1 MFNRS
6 LTMELDLFHHLGA
19 SARAVTRREHEGRP
33 ARVVVATRAYNTDV
47 DDLWDALTT
56 AERIPRWFLPVSGEL
71 RLGGRYQLEGNAGG
85 EVIAC
90 EPPRRLGVTWEM
102 QGEAS
107 WVTVTLSPAAE
118 GWTTLT
124 LEHVAIVPEE
134 FWSQY
139 GPGAVGV
146 GWELGLLGL
155 ALYLGAKDAPFD
167 KEAVQA
173 WTMSPSGLDFA
184 RGAAKAWGEAAIAG
198 GDEAEAAQAAAA
210 RTAVFYTGG
219 Q

>member
-1 MFNRS
+1 MD
-6 LTMELDLFHHLGA
+6 LDILHHLGA

-33 ARVVVATRAYNTDV
+33 ARVVVATRAYNTDAE
-47 DDLWDALTT
+47 DLFDALTT
-56 AERIPRWFLPVSGEL
+56 AERIPRWFLPISGEL
-71 RLGGRYQLEGNAGG
+71 RLGGRYQLQGNAGG
-85 EVIAC
+85 EVLAC
-90 EPPRRLGVTWEM
+90 EPPRRLKITWEM
-102 QGEAS
+102 HGEAS
-107 WVTVTLSPAAE
+107 WVTVTLSPTAP

-124 LEHVAIVPEE
+124 LEHVAFVPEE

-167 KEAVQA
+167 RDAVVA
-173 WTMSPSGLDFA
+173 WTMSPEGLAFA
-184 RGAAKAWGEAAIAG
+184 RGAAQAWGEAAVAAG
-198 GDEAEAAQAAAA
+198 DDAEAAQAAAK
-210 RTAVFYTGG
+210 RTAAFYTGG

>member
-1 MFNRS
+1 
-6 LTMELDLFHHLGA
+6 MELDLFHHLGA
-19 SARAVTRREHEGRP
+19 SARAVTRREHQGRP
-33 ARVVVATRAYNTDV
+33 ARVVVATRAYNTDM

-198 GDEAEAAQAAAA
+198 GDEAEAAKAAAA

>member
-1 MFNRS
+1 
-6 LTMELDLFHHLGA
+6 MELDLFHHLGA
-19 SARAVTRREHEGRP
+19 SARAVTRREHQGRP

-184 RGAAKAWGEAAIAG
+184 RGAAKAWGEAAIVG
-198 GDEAEAAQAAAA
+198 GDEAEAARAAAA

>member
-1 MFNRS
+1 
-6 LTMELDLFHHLGA
+6 MELDLFHHLGA
-19 SARAVTRREHEGRP
+19 SARAVTRREHQGRP
-33 ARVVVATRAYNTDV
+33 ARVVVATRAYNTDM

-184 RGAAKAWGEAAIAG
+184 RGAAKAWGEAAIVG
-198 GDEAEAAQAAAA
+198 GDEAEAARAAAA